1 MAESPTSLPLA
12 RAGVAKFNYIFYGKD
27 RNPCKFTGSKEF
39 KEDLVDRKLL
49 KMKYKMCKNEIRIF
63 NCQGLIEYWKFVLF
77 DFEYFHTANLK
88 HLLYLEENG
97 DQETK
102 MEIKRFVT
110 GYYNLKK
117 AIEENERLLNDA
129 AEKQLELAKK
139 LFDMTCKKYNKTP
152 EDLGV
157 SM

>member
-12 RAGVAKFNYIFYGKD
+12 RAGVAKFNDIFYGEDGNPSKFMKFKKD
-27 RNPCKFTGSKEF
+27 PSFRDFE
-39 KEDLVDRKLL
+39 KL
-49 KMKYKMCKNEIRIF
+49 KKQMHKNE
-63 NCQGLIEYWKFVLF
+63 NLISTLGGRKGNQESVLR
-77 DFEYFHTANLK
+77 DFESFHMANLK

-139 LFDMTCKKYNKTP
+139 LFHMTCKKYKKTLP